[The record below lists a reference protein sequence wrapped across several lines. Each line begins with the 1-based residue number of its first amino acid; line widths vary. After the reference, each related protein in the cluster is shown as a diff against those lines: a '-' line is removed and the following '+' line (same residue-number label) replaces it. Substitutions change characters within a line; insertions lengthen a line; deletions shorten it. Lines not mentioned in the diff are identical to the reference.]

1 MAERWLSYLLV
12 GTPRTGSSVLAEGL
26 TRTGRLGRPEEY
38 FWRLQEPDWAARFG
52 LPPPDDS
59 NYERYLMA
67 AIEAGT
73 TPNGVFAAK
82 LFWAHLHDL
91 LRHASH
97 FRELGDLPEDE
108 RLLGL
113 FGPDVRAVFVRRNC
127 LHSAISLWR
136 AETTGIWFQRSGD
149 APAPAPVH
157 LDVGRVTTLHA
168 EIHAAEIGWPHFLT
182 SAGIPYL
189 TVQYSEIVKDVGSV
203 VGRIAQFLGV
213 DVPKR
218 TTTIS
223 PTLRR
228 QADSVTQQLI
238 DQWTHITGGC
248 SKCAELRR

>member
-1 MAERWLSYLLV
+1 
-12 GTPRTGSSVLAEGL
+12 
-26 TRTGRLGRPEEY
+26 
-38 FWRLQEPDWAARFG
+38 

-91 LRHASH
+91 CNTPAISAS
-97 FRELGDLPEDE
+97 LGDLPEHK
-108 RLLGL
+108 RLLTL
-113 FGPDVRAVFVRRNC
+113 FGPDVHSVFVRRNC
-127 LHSAISLWR
+127 LHSASSLWR

-157 LDVGRVTTLHA
+157 LDVGRVTTLHT
-168 EIHAAEIGWPHFLT
+168 EINAAEIGWPHFLT
-182 SAGIPYL
+182 SAGIPSL
-189 TVQYSEIVKDVGSV
+189 TVQYNDIVKDVGSV

-228 QADSVTQQLI
+228 QADSVTQQFI
-238 DQWTHITGGC
+238 DQWTRITGGC
-248 SKCAELRR
+248 SKCVEIRR